1 MLGKTLSH
9 YEIVEQLGEGGM
21 GVVYKARDT
30 RLNRFVALKVLPHD
44 KVADPERKRRFI
56 QEAQAASALNHLN
69 IVTIY
74 DIGQAD
80 GVDFIAMEYVA
91 GKTLDRLIPK
101 NGMRLPEVLKYA
113 IQIANALTR
122 AHAAGIIHRDIKPGN
137 IIVGPDGTV
146 KVLDF
151 GLAKLTERVE
161 ARDATATMHA
171 PLTDEGAIIGTV
183 AYMSPEQA
191 EGIGIDTRSDIFSF
205 GVVLY
210 EMATGRRAFQGET
223 KMSTLAAVL
232 RQEPRPLREVASDV
246 PRDLE
251 KIVARC
257 LRKDPNR
264 RFQNM
269 SDVVVALD
277 ELKEESESGKL
288 EAAPAPPKRAFIS
301 RRLAVVALAILAVA
315 AAGIWWL
322 GRSRTPS
329 EAGGPVLTR
338 LVADPGL
345 NTDPALSPD
354 GKLLAYASDR
364 GGNGS
369 LDIWV
374 RQLAGGEPLRLTD
387 NPADDSEPV
396 FSPDGSQIAFRSD
409 RDGGGIYAV
418 SVFGGEA
425 RRITRQGR
433 HPRYSPA
440 GDQIAYS
447 VGVGMNSSAPAQ
459 IFVVPAAGGAPRQ
472 LQPGFFQADLP
483 IWSPDGKHLL
493 FDGRRAPEPQ
503 GRDWWVT
510 PVEGG
515 EAIRTNAFAP
525 LTKAKISLEPTPVL
539 AIWAGGPDRIVF
551 SGSSGDTTNLW
562 EIPIS
567 GSFQIT
573 DPPRRL
579 TFGTGTEASPSM
591 AQAGSRV
598 AFADLNLNLHLWSLP
613 LDANGGKVT
622 GEPLRL
628 TDDPAQET
636 APFVSADGRKIAFNR
651 SVNAGK
657 LDLWLKELP
666 GGKETPLLVSPVS
679 FQAILGATI
688 SPDGSRV
695 AFPVSEGQVRAIY
708 TVSTAG
714 GDPER
719 LCRDCFMN
727 SGNGWSPDARSFI
740 ASSAEALIL
749 VDRASGQKTEIFKNQ
764 TPSGSIPNRVRFSPD
779 GKWLSFHV
787 VLVPESRRVY
797 VTPFKGAVL
806 HDEKEWIPITDG
818 LGMERYADWS
828 PDGNVLYFLSERDGF
843 RCIRGQRLDPAT
855 KHPVG
860 PPFDVIHF
868 HNARR
873 SLGTG
878 DPVSISPTVAR
889 DKMVFSM
896 IETTGSIWMAT
907 LDHR

>member
-1 MLGKTLSH
+1 MTGKTLSH

-113 IQIANALTR
+113 IQIAHALTR

-137 IIVGPDGTV
+137 IIAGPDGTV

-161 ARDATATMHA
+161 PGDATATIHA
-171 PLTDEGAIIGTV
+171 PLTDEGTIIGTV

-191 EGIGIDTRSDIFSF
+191 EGLSIDTRSDIFSF
-205 GVVLY
+205 GAVLY
-210 EMATGRRAFQGET
+210 EMVTGRRAFGGDT

-232 RQEPRPLREVASDV
+232 RQEPRPLREVASDA

-288 EAAPAPPKRAFIS
+288 EAAPAPAKRAFIS
-301 RRLAVVALAILAVA
+301 RRLAIAALAVVAVA
-315 AAGIWWL
+315 AAAIWWL
-322 GRSRTPS
+322 DRSRTPAT
-329 EAGGPVLTR
+329 AGGPVLTR

-369 LDIWV
+369 LEIWV

-387 NPADDSEPV
+387 NPADDYEPV

-409 RDGGGIYAV
+409 RDGGGIYVV
-418 SVFGGEA
+418 SALGGEA
-425 RRITRQGR
+425 RRIARQGR
-433 HPRYSPA
+433 RPRYSPA

-447 VGVGMNSSAPAQ
+447 VGLAANSSSSVAQ
-459 IFVVPAAGGAPRQ
+459 VFVVPTAGGAPRQ
-472 LQPGFFQADLP
+472 LHSEFFQADLP

-493 FDGRRAPEPQ
+493 FEGRRDEDLRN

-510 PVEGG
+510 PAEGG
-515 EAIRTNAFAP
+515 EAIRTNAFAA
-525 LTKAKISLEPTPVL
+525 LRKAKISLNVALTP

-551 SGSSGDTTNLW
+551 SAYSGDTTNLW

-567 GSFQIT
+567 PGSFQIT

-579 TFGTGTEASPSM
+579 TFGTGTEASPSI
-591 AQAGSRV
+591 AQAGSRI
-598 AFADLNLNLHLWSLP
+598 AFADLNTNFDLWSLP

-622 GEPLRL
+622 GEPVRL
-628 TDDPAQET
+628 TDDPAQDRLF
-636 APFVSADGRKIAFNR
+636 AFVSADGRKIAFDR
-651 SVNAGK
+651 AGNAGK

-666 GGKETPLLVSPVS
+666 GGKETRLVVSPGS
-679 FQAILGATI
+679 AQYGDI

-695 AFPVSEGQVRAIY
+695 AYQAAENQVPNIY
-708 TVSTAG
+708 AVPAAG
-714 GDPER
+714 GDPQR
-719 LCRDCFMN
+719 LCQNCRLPE
-727 SGNGWSPDARSFI
+727 GWSPNGKNIIVNTMPAPG
-740 ASSAEALIL
+740 LIL
-749 VDRASGQKTEIFKNQ
+749 IDPASQQKTQIFKAP
-764 TPSGSIPNRVRFSPD
+764 TLIPNRSRFSPD

-787 VLVPESRRVY
+787 ILSPTARRVY

-806 HDEKEWIPITDG
+806 HDDKDWIPITDG

-843 RCIRGQRLDPAT
+843 RCIRGQRLDRAT

-907 LDHR
+907 LDRR